1 MICAV
6 TNDAGN
12 KKHASQ
18 RLFLGG
24 KPTCAPGCSA
34 AARAMRWKASAS
46 LKKRSAA
53 APFSMKW
60 ANASLRSCPDVST
73 AWFFPSPGSRPS
85 ASNSF
90 TPDRTT
96 STHALTLEQ
105 GKTHMYLLN
114 EAIPAQPATFALCSP
129 RAKGENNQQN
139 TKKNPK
145 ITLICWNSLLKR
157 SPFDVLLLQ
166 RREMFW
172 CIKTNELCGP
182 KVVVHIAEHF
192 ALGLLKKE

>member
-105 GKTHMYLLN
+105 GKTHTGKTTRTFSTRRSLPSQRRLL
-114 EAIPAQPATFALCSP
+114 FAALVLREKTTNKIQKKKP
-129 RAKGENNQQN
+129 QN
-139 TKKNPK
+139 HIN
-145 ITLICWNSLLKR
+145 LLKFSTKAFSFR
-157 SPFDVLLLQ
+157 CAFIAEERDVL
-166 RREMFW
+166 M
-172 CIKTNELCGP
+172 
-182 KVVVHIAEHF
+182 H
-192 ALGLLKKE
+192 